1 MEPRISLITLG
12 VADLARSYHFYKD
25 GLGFPT
31 TRTPDQGIVF
41 FQTSGATLA
50 LFPYAELAADV
61 GPEWNVPRSKFT
73 GITLAHNVRE
83 RDEVEELLAQAQ
95 AAGAQVV
102 KPAGDAEWG
111 GYEGYFTDPDGYLWE
126 VAWGAFDLDP
136 DGSLRVT

>member
-12 VADLARSYHFYKD
+12 VADLERSYRFYKE

-31 TRTPDQGIVF
+31 TRRPEEGIVF
-41 FQTSGATLA
+41 FQTQGTTLA
-50 LFPYAELAADV
+50 LFPYSELADDV
-61 GPEWNVPRSKFT
+61 GPGWNTPRSTFT

-83 RDEVEELLAQAQ
+83 RHEVDELLAQAA
-95 AAGAQVV
+95 AAGAEVV
-102 KPAGDAEWG
+102 KAAGPAEWG

-126 VAWGAFDLDP
+126 VAWGAFEFNE